1 MCNCFWISSAIV
13 PEGRVNPENVCK
25 VRIKCLK
32 YKEIAY
38 FFFDFTRFFCFF
50 HKGHL
55 SKSLPMR
62 ICADNS
68 PMP

>member
-38 FFFDFTRFFCFF
+38 FFLILHVFFAFSTKDTSQKAF
-50 HKGHL
+50 L
-55 SKSLPMR
+55 
-62 ICADNS
+62 
-68 PMP
+68 